1 MDHGSSDRVPAS
13 LLILLASVVFTLLT
27 FTVFNFLWQVP
38 ISIYLV
44 ITVVGLQVASLL
56 LGSSK
61 VLTPLGAASMSTLI
75 GIAAAIGCVFFLFPP
90 SPELRIAGTA
100 GSVLAL
106 VFVMGSFV
114 AASRTD
120 PVSLSAPEPLIFDD
134 ADNGHPAELIKY
146 GEVNGSESQG
156 IYDLPLMDES
166 WEEYMEEQQVTVGG
180 DDNISVSEGSAEYE
194 PSGESAISN
203 GWVDETARVMAY
215 DTPVVPP
222 DDQKNDKTENNKES
236 DKKWSSGGVP
246 GLNLRT
252 RYKVLDSSSGEHY
265 GTYYGDEGYS
275 TLDPVSL
282 AGLIGSR
289 LSPGPLR
296 IVKLDWSNFD
306 EIEVHVQVE
315 EVLPAGLEDDVEK
328 PFDEP
333 ETFKGLNEDGM
344 DALSRVVPH
353 VEKSEEEISS
363 ALNPPGVH
371 YTIYDRRTMQPMG
384 DYVPEGDRS
393 RIDRLMLYKM
403 FPEYDFKT
411 FEIDSIRWEADE
423 VRIFIRGE
431 RKDSSKSKAQS
442 SKERPGQR
450 ESLDGKE

>member
-38 ISIYLV
+38 IPVYLLV
-44 ITVVGLQVASLL
+44 TVVGLQFASLL

-61 VLTPLGAASMSTLI
+61 ILTPLGAASMSTLI

-100 GSVLAL
+100 GSILAL

-120 PVSLSAPEPLIFDD
+120 PISLSAPEPLIFED
-134 ADNGHPAELIKY
+134 ADSGHTAELIKY
-146 GEVNGSESQG
+146 GEIKGSESQG
-156 IYDLPLMDES
+156 SYDLPLMDET
-166 WEEYMEEQQVTVGG
+166 WEEYMEEQQVTVG
-180 DDNISVSEGSAEYE
+180 DDDDVSVSEESAEYE
-194 PSGESAISN
+194 SSGEFAISDE
-203 GWVDETARVMAY
+203 WVDETARVMAY
-215 DTPVVPP
+215 DTPVISP
-222 DDQKNDKTENNKES
+222 DDQKGDKTENNKES
-236 DKKWSSGGVP
+236 DMKRPAGGVP

-252 RYKVLDSSSGEHY
+252 RYKVLDSLSGEHY

-282 AGLIGSR
+282 TGLIGSR
-289 LSPGPLR
+289 LAPGELR

-315 EVLPAGLEDDVEK
+315 EVMPARLENDVEGS
-328 PFDEP
+328 PDEP
-333 ETFKGLNEDGM
+333 ETFNDLNEDGM
-344 DALSRVVPH
+344 NTPSGVALLRA
-353 VEKSEEEISS
+353 EKLEEEISS
-363 ALNPPGVH
+363 ALNPPGVR
-371 YTIYDRRTMQPMG
+371 YTIYDRRTIQPMG
-384 DYVPEGDRS
+384 DYVPTGDRS
-393 RIDRLMLYKM
+393 RIDRLTLYKM

-423 VRIFIRGE
+423 VRIFVKGE
-431 RKDSSKSKAQS
+431 RKKSPKRKDES
-442 SKERPGQR
+442 PKEG
-450 ESLDGKE
+450 LKNGKT